1 MSFANPVET
10 DGLRV
15 TTPLES
21 FVPHML
27 DCTVNVANPSRV
39 ANLSIAHFNLHSCND
54 NVGLCTPFVKNTP
67 GLSTHSAVK
76 TGTLS
81 VDGVG
86 HFVSDVSLDQGV
98 YTVIAHAR
106 WFDVHGLKHD
116 MARAR
121 KIVVQTV
128 HTSDFWTTMYAAIVS
143 LCFVAALCAFV
154 LMRHRH
160 KRKKLAHRLR
170 TAGTN
175 TPFAMPSLAE
185 GRRWHLFLSHCW
197 GTGQDQ
203 VHVIKKELHVLVPS
217 LRVFLD
223 VDDLDNFSAETLQAS
238 VRDSG
243 VILIFLSR
251 GYFASKNCSIEYKE
265 AMAKKKPLML
275 VHESDPTHGGGPLD
289 YLLDECPA
297 ALRPKLRREGQHILV
312 PWLRAPEY
320 KLVVFKHLI
329 AFIAQHAVTEFRAR
343 RSSKSGRLEL
353 AFRRTFSK
361 SLESKSLQEVR
372 KTFSEEEA
380 TREEAVVL
388 LQKIY
393 RGRLARKQV
402 ESTHGLSAHH
412 PAPLK
417 LPCSIVSEG
426 EAAVEPSTSAS
437 SALPTAKRWLREQEL
452 KTEAEVA
459 AEVAAEMV
467 AEVSTNASPKQK
479 ACRRVTAN
487 VVNVCR
493 VSRASRASGAS
504 PTSPRAR
511 RFSFSSRA
519 PSEKCFRPDSL
530 VGHLMCDHQND
541 PPLTKLQVSGRGTFV
556 LPGDEPLRLI
566 YSTSNAG
573 AAEVAAELSFHI
585 VGVQCEAFVSG
596 DDDARE
602 RARLVEAIPD
612 LQHESLWKQ
621 SLRSMGTRPLER
633 GLGRGASQRA
643 VFLLVLNKSTWVST
657 NGTSDDRAA
666 SRLAGTV
673 KAAASLARGAAARR
687 KGRAEKR
694 GESESDFRLLLVHAV
709 DDVPTFDYFF
719 EVTPAEL
726 VLAGLYKEKAVP
738 WLVHDSFRA
747 ISICQLAN
755 ELGAR
760 RASARERTRASARQS
775 ARESARESP
784 RASRHGEAYPI
795 SETRRVD
802 SPSGAAKIA
811 SSSEPAY

>member
-1 MSFANPVET
+1 MAFDRIAALAIVLLAHAITAYELGEDTTLCWVTVTSAQASDSCAGYSGPRQTDCNGSSIEMSFATPVVT

-21 FVPHML
+21 LVPHMI
-27 DCTVNVANPSRV
+27 DCTVRVANPSRV
-39 ANLSIAHFNLHSCND
+39 SNLSIAHFNLHSCND

-76 TGTLS
+76 TGTLGA
-81 VDGVG
+81 DGVG

-106 WFDVHGLKHD
+106 WFDQHGLKHD

-128 HTSDFWTTMYAAIVS
+128 HTSDFWTTMYAAVVS

-170 TAGTN
+170 TTGTN
-175 TPFAMPSLAE
+175 SPFAMPCLAD

-243 VILIFLSR
+243 VVLIFLSR
-251 GYFASKNCSIEYKE
+251 GYFASKNCAIEYKE

-289 YLLDECPA
+289 HLLDECPA

-329 AFIAQHAVTEFRAR
+329 AFTAQHAVSEFRAR
-343 RSSKSGRLEL
+343 RSSKSGLLDL
-353 AFRRTFSK
+353 AFRRTFS
-361 SLESKSLQEVR
+361 SLESKSAVR
-372 KTFSEEEA
+372 KTSSEEESK
-380 TREEAVVL
+380 REEAVLL

-393 RGRLARKQV
+393 RGRLVRKQV
-402 ESTHGLSAHH
+402 ESTHGFSTHH
-412 PAPLK
+412 PAPLA
-417 LPCSIVSEG
+417 LLRSVVSEG
-426 EAAVEPSTSAS
+426 ETAVEPSDSAS
-437 SALPTAKRWLREQEL
+437 GALTTARRWLREQEL

-459 AEVAAEMV
+459 AEVAAKMAADV
-467 AEVSTNASPKQK
+467 RMDASPKQK
-479 ACRRVTAN
+479 ACRRGATN
-487 VVNVCR
+487 VVNVSR
-493 VSRASRASGAS
+493 ASRASRASGAS
-504 PTSPRAR
+504 PTTPRAR
-511 RFSFSSRA
+511 RFSLSSRT
-519 PSEKCFRPDSL
+519 PSEKCVRPDSL

-541 PPLTKLQVSGRGTFV
+541 PPLTKLQDSGRGTFV
-556 LPGDEPLRLI
+556 LPGDESLRLF

-585 VGVQCEAFVSG
+585 AGVQCESTVRG
-596 DDDARE
+596 IRQRRQRDE
-602 RARLVEAIPD
+602 RASPTD
-612 LQHESLWKQ
+612 
-621 SLRSMGTRPLER
+621 R
-633 GLGRGASQRA
+633 GDA
-643 VFLLVLNKSTWVST
+643 
-657 NGTSDDRAA
+657 
-666 SRLAGTV
+666 
-673 KAAASLARGAAARR
+673 
-687 KGRAEKR
+687 
-694 GESESDFRLLLVHAV
+694 
-709 DDVPTFDYFF
+709 
-719 EVTPAEL
+719 
-726 VLAGLYKEKAVP
+726 
-738 WLVHDSFRA
+738 
-747 ISICQLAN
+747 
-755 ELGAR
+755 
-760 RASARERTRASARQS
+760 
-775 ARESARESP
+775 
-784 RASRHGEAYPI
+784 
-795 SETRRVD
+795 
-802 SPSGAAKIA
+802 
-811 SSSEPAY
+811 